1 MSNTPA
7 KGAAVQAAVLVGAET
22 RGAFDIP
29 VDANALP
36 VGGAQFVVVVSRPDG
51 LAVGEFCDRGTVPT
65 VLAKRMAG
73 FSA

>member
-7 KGAAVQAAVLVGAET
+7 KGAAVQTAVLVGAET

-36 VGGAQFVVVVSRPDG
+36 VGGAQFVVVVSRP
-51 LAVGEFCDRGTVPT
+51 C
-65 VLAKRMAG
+65 
-73 FSA
+73 